1 MDEFGSPLIG
11 GIRAVRRN
19 ISSSFFGAPRQSQP
33 DPVTTDLLQQQ
44 SLSLTSI
51 SQQLQ
56 SVSNQISTFDQNLQ
70 GVKENLAISDQLT
83 RQREAARQNRERI
96 LAEQGLREG
105 KESALENKI
114 QQSLTQPL
122 QRVGVKTQ
130 GVLGRLQNFFLI
142 LAGGWLT
149 STGIDLL
156 QSLSEGNVDK
166 INELKTK
173 FIGGLAIIAGTLTAI
188 TLGIKNTLRILGL
201 FVNNVARVA
210 FGGLLKGSLNGV
222 RLLLAGLVK
231 GAAKL
236 PGGVFGGGGIGAFIR
251 SIVEN
256 VIAFRLLGAGGGG
269 AGKKNI
275 VKNLQKT
282 RLRPNVKTNVNAN
295 KSIFKKIS
303 QPIQTRVV
311 NPISKQFSR
320 AKDFVLGKKVTGQ
333 IPFNTVRNFGG
344 VDPTMA
350 GTPINPTVSLGR
362 QGGVVGRAKGIV
374 KNLFKKLPGKN
385 MLGKLLGAVGIKGG
399 LGTVLKR
406 FGGPIGSFIFALAM
420 GEGIGSA
427 LLGTAGFA
435 AGAAIGQVLIPIP
448 ILGGLIG
455 GLLGEMFLRKM
466 FSFAK
471 NFLGKLFGK
480 KDKDKNVEVTSGGVG
495 MTSSEKT
502 YTKAEIE
509 ALNSGASLDA
519 SGNVTPINKNE
530 NKATQISDVP
540 EDKPEIITL
549 PMGGATG
556 GGQGVSAPAQKT
568 SNALPTINFDTN
580 NPHTLYATSVTGA
593 GNCCLLVIVEIL

>member
-282 RLRPNVKTNVNAN
+282 RVRPNVKTNVNAN

-509 ALNSGASLDA
+509 SLNSGASLDA

-593 GNCCLLVIVEIL
+593 GN

>member
-44 SLSLTSI
+44 SLTLTSI

-56 SVSNQISTFDQNLQ
+56 NVSSQISTFDQNLQ

-114 QQSLTQPL
+114 QQALTQPL
-122 QRVGVKTQ
+122 TRVGVKTQ
-130 GVLGRLQNFFLI
+130 NVLGRLQNFFLI

-156 QSLSEGNVDK
+156 QALSEGNVDK

-173 FIGGLAIIAGTLTAI
+173 FIGGLAVIAGTMTAI
-188 TLGIKNTLRILGL
+188 SLGIKSTLGILGK
-201 FVNNVARVA
+201 FVANVARVA

-236 PGGVFGGGGIGAFIR
+236 PGGVFGGGGIGSFIR
-251 SIVEN
+251 GIVEN
-256 VIAFRLLGAGGGG
+256 VIAFKILGGG
-269 AGKKNI
+269 AGKKN
-275 VKNLQKT
+275 VAKNVTKT
-282 RLRPNVKTNVNAN
+282 MFNRKVKTPNVNAKNLNFFQRNARNIN
-295 KSIFKKIS
+295 KSVRKNVEK
-303 QPIQTRVV
+303 
-311 NPISKQFSR
+311 
-320 AKDFVLGKKVTGQ
+320 AKDFVLGKKTFVSAGAGS
-333 IPFNTVRNFGG
+333 GG
-344 VDPTMA
+344 KFQSPMTTMGA
-350 GTPINPTVSLGR
+350 STSGAPKFLGR
-362 QGGVVGRAKGIV
+362 QGGVVGKAKGIV

-385 MLGKLLGAVGIKGG
+385 MLAKLLGTVGIKGG

-420 GEGIGSA
+420 GEGIGEA
-427 LLGTAGFA
+427 LAGTAGFA
-435 AGAAIGQVLIPIP
+435 AGAALGQILIPIP

-455 GLLGEMFLRKM
+455 GILGDMLLKKM

-471 NFLGKLFGK
+471 KFLGKLFGK
-480 KDKDKNVEVTSGGVG
+480 KDKELEKNVKVTSGGVG

-519 SGNVTPINKNE
+519 SGNVIPINKNE

-593 GNCCLLVIVEIL
+593 GN

>member
-33 DPVTTDLLQQQ
+33 DSVTTDLLQQQ

-114 QQSLTQPL
+114 QQALTQPL
-122 QRVGVKTQ
+122 TRVGVKTQ
-130 GVLGRLQNFFLI
+130 NVLGRLQNFFLI

-156 QSLSEGNVDK
+156 QALSEGNVDK

-173 FIGGLAIIAGTLTAI
+173 FIGGLAVIAGTMTAI
-188 TLGIKNTLRILGL
+188 SLGIKSTLGILGK
-201 FVNNVARVA
+201 FVANVARVA

-236 PGGVFGGGGIGAFIR
+236 PGGVFGGGGIGSFIR

-256 VIAFRLLGAGGGG
+256 VIAFRLLGAGG
-269 AGKKNI
+269 AGKKNV
-275 VKNLQKT
+275 VKNLRKT
-282 RLRPNVKTNVNAN
+282 RVKPNAKVTNPVT
-295 KSIFKKIS
+295 KIFNN
-303 QPIQTRVV
+303 RVV
-311 NPISKQFSR
+311 NPLKNIDARGTGILSR
-320 AKDFVLGKKVTGQ
+320 AKRFMVGAPSVGNMQNPFRMQGGGIIGVAKGKMKSIG
-333 IPFNTVRNFGG
+333 
-344 VDPTMA
+344 A
-350 GTPINPTVSLGR
+350 SINPLKNT
-362 QGGVVGRAKGIV
+362 I

-385 MLGKLLGAVGIKGG
+385 VLAKLLGTVGLKGG
-399 LGTVLKR
+399 LGTVIKR
-406 FGGPIGSFIFALAM
+406 FGGPIGSFIIALAM
-420 GEGIGSA
+420 GEGIGEA
-427 LLGTAGFA
+427 LAGTAGFM
-435 AGAAIGQVLIPIP
+435 AGAALGQILIPIP

-455 GLLGEMFLRKM
+455 GILGDMLLKKM
-466 FSFAK
+466 FGFAK
-471 NFLGKLFGK
+471 KFLGKLFGK
-480 KDKDKNVEVTSGGVG
+480 KDKELEKNVKVTSGGVG

-519 SGNVTPINKNE
+519 SGNVIPINKNE

-593 GNCCLLVIVEIL
+593 GN

>member
-1 MDEFGSPLIG
+1 MDEFGSPLAG

-122 QRVGVKTQ
+122 TRVGVKTQ
-130 GVLGRLQNFFLI
+130 NVLGRLQNFFLI

-156 QSLSEGNVDK
+156 QALSEGNVDK

-173 FIGGLAIIAGTLTAI
+173 FIGGLAVIAGTMTAI
-188 TLGIKNTLRILGL
+188 SLGIKSTLGILGK
-201 FVNNVARVA
+201 FVANVARVA

-236 PGGVFGGGGIGAFIR
+236 PGGVFGGGGIGSFIR

-256 VIAFRLLGAGGGG
+256 VIAFRLLGAGGG

-275 VKNLQKT
+275 VKNLRKT
-282 RLRPNVKTNVNAN
+282 RVKPNVKGNVKTNIFSKPLRNVQKEFTKNVSKV
-295 KSIFKKIS
+295 KSTLFPTASDVFVKAATKK
-303 QPIQTRVV
+303 PGGMV
-311 NPISKQFSR
+311 NPM
-320 AKDFVLGKKVTGQ
+320 KVARESGLN
-333 IPFNTVRNFGG
+333 PLKNT
-344 VDPTMA
+344 
-350 GTPINPTVSLGR
+350 I
-362 QGGVVGRAKGIV
+362 

-385 MLGKLLGAVGIKGG
+385 VLAKLLGTVGLKGG
-399 LGTVLKR
+399 LGTVIKR
-406 FGGPIGSFIFALAM
+406 FGGPIGSFIIALAM
-420 GEGIGSA
+420 GEGIGEA
-427 LLGTAGFA
+427 LAGTAGFI
-435 AGAAIGQVLIPIP
+435 AGAALGQILIPIP

-455 GLLGEMFLRKM
+455 GILGDMLLKKM
-466 FSFAK
+466 FGFAK
-471 NFLGKLFGK
+471 KFLGKLFGK
-480 KDKDKNVEVTSGGVG
+480 KDKELEKNVKVTSGGVG

-519 SGNVTPINKNE
+519 SGNVIPINKNE

-593 GNCCLLVIVEIL
+593 GN

>member
-19 ISSSFFGAPRQSQP
+19 ISSSFFSAPRQSQP
-33 DPVTTDLLQQQ
+33 DPVTTDLLQRQ

-51 SQQLQ
+51 SQQLN
-56 SVSNQISTFDQNLQ
+56 SISGQIRSFDNNLQ
-70 GVKENLAISDQLT
+70 GVRENLSLSDQLD
-83 RQREAARQNRERI
+83 RQREAAKQNRERI

-149 STGIDLL
+149 STGIDLI
-156 QSLSEGNVDK
+156 QALSEGNVDK

-201 FVNNVARVA
+201 FVSNVARVA
-210 FGGLLKGSLNGV
+210 FGGLLKVSLNGV

-231 GAAKL
+231 KAAML
-236 PGGVFGGGGIGAFIR
+236 GGGILAGGGIGAFI
-251 SIVEN
+251 SGIVQD
-256 VIAFRLLGAGGGG
+256 ILLFKFLGGF
-269 AGKKNI
+269 GKK
-275 VKNLQKT
+275 KAAKT
-282 RLRPNVKTNVNAN
+282 TAKAGVGFFNRMMGGTNKMFADPKKTQIPSSKPNFFQRAQRTVN
-295 KSIFKKIS
+295 
-303 QPIQTRVV
+303 
-311 NPISKQFSR
+311 KQFS
-320 AKDFVLGKKVTGQ
+320 KVNQ
-333 IPFNTVRNFGG
+333 RLF
-344 VDPTMA
+344 
-350 GTPINPTVSLGR
+350 PTVGTGTGASAGAMKNPARMGLNPL
-362 QGGVVGRAKGIV
+362 KNTI

-385 MLGKLLGAVGIKGG
+385 MLAKLLGTVGLKGG

-406 FGGPIGSFIFALAM
+406 FGGPIGTFIFALAM

-427 LLGTAGFA
+427 LLSTAGFA
-435 AGAAIGQVLIPIP
+435 AGAAIGQILIPIP
-448 ILGGLIG
+448 VLGGLIG
-455 GLLGEMFLRKM
+455 GLLGEFLLKKM
-466 FSFAK
+466 FNFAK
-471 NFLGKLFGK
+471 KFLGKLFGK
-480 KDKDKNVEVTSGGVG
+480 KDQELQKNVEVSSSGLEI
-495 MTSSEKT
+495 SKSEKT

-509 ALNSGASLDA
+509 ALNAGASMDA
-519 SGNVTPINKNE
+519 AGNVIPINKNGD
-530 NKATQISDVP
+530 KATQISDVP
-540 EDKPEIITL
+540 EEKPEIITI

-556 GGQGVSAPAQKT
+556 GGQGVSAPPQKS

-593 GNCCLLVIVEIL
+593 GN

>member
-173 FIGGLAIIAGTLTAI
+173 FISGLAIIAGTLTAI

-269 AGKKNI
+269 AGKQNAAKAAASTFFNNTKKKASRTKTSVSGTNPFFRTMKNVQKEF
-275 VKNLQKT
+275 VKNAEK
-282 RLRPNVKTNVNAN
+282 VKT
-295 KSIFKKIS
+295 
-303 QPIQTRVV
+303 TVV
-311 NPISKQFSR
+311 GNPSM
-320 AKDFVLGKKVTGQ
+320 GQ
-333 IPFNTVRNFGG
+333 GA
-344 VDPTMA
+344 MA
-350 GTPINPTVSLGR
+350 NPTR
-362 QGGVVGRAKGIV
+362 TGGLVGRARGLFNRGRNLIDDGVRAVGSNPLMKTI

-385 MLGKLLGAVGIKGG
+385 VLAKLLGTVGLKGG

-568 SNALPTINFDTN
+568 SNALPTINFDMN

-593 GNCCLLVIVEIL
+593 GN

>member
-156 QSLSEGNVDK
+156 QALSEGNVDK

-173 FIGGLAIIAGTLTAI
+173 FIGGLAVIGGTMTAI
-188 TLGIKNTLRILGL
+188 SLGIKSTLGILGK
-201 FVNNVARVA
+201 FVANVARVA

-236 PGGVFGGGGIGAFIR
+236 PGGAFGGGGIGSLIK
-251 SIVEN
+251 SIVQD
-256 VIAFRLLGAGGGG
+256 IILFKFLGVGGGG
-269 AGKKNI
+269 KKNV
-275 VKNLQKT
+275 VKNLRKT
-282 RLRPNVKTNVNAN
+282 RVKPNAKVTNPVT
-295 KSIFKKIS
+295 KIFNN
-303 QPIQTRVV
+303 RVV
-311 NPISKQFSR
+311 NPLKNIDARGTGILSR
-320 AKDFVLGKKVTGQ
+320 AKRFMVGAPSVGNMQNPFRMQGGGIIGVAKGKMKSIG
-333 IPFNTVRNFGG
+333 
-344 VDPTMA
+344 A
-350 GTPINPTVSLGR
+350 SINPLKNT
-362 QGGVVGRAKGIV
+362 I

-385 MLGKLLGAVGIKGG
+385 VLAKLLGTVGLKGG

-406 FGGPIGSFIFALAM
+406 FGGPIGSFVIALAM
-420 GEGIGSA
+420 GEGIGEA
-427 LLGTAGFA
+427 LAGTAGFA
-435 AGAAIGQVLIPIP
+435 AGAALGQILIPIP

-455 GLLGEMFLRKM
+455 GILGDMLLKKM
-466 FSFAK
+466 FGFAK
-471 NFLGKLFGK
+471 KFLGKLFGK
-480 KDKDKNVEVTSGGVG
+480 KDKELEKNVKVTSGGVG

-519 SGNVTPINKNE
+519 AGNVIPINKNE

-540 EDKPEIITL
+540 EDKPEIITI

-593 GNCCLLVIVEIL
+593 GN

>member
-173 FIGGLAIIAGTLTAI
+173 FISGLAIIAGTLTAI

-269 AGKKNI
+269 AGKQNAAKAAASTFFNNTKKKASRTKTSVSGSNPFFRTMKNVQKEF
-275 VKNLQKT
+275 VKNAEK
-282 RLRPNVKTNVNAN
+282 VKT
-295 KSIFKKIS
+295 
-303 QPIQTRVV
+303 TVV
-311 NPISKQFSR
+311 GNPSM
-320 AKDFVLGKKVTGQ
+320 GQ
-333 IPFNTVRNFGG
+333 GA
-344 VDPTMA
+344 MA
-350 GTPINPTVSLGR
+350 NPTR
-362 QGGVVGRAKGIV
+362 TGGLVGRARGLFNRGRNLIDDGVRAVGSNPLMKTI

-385 MLGKLLGAVGIKGG
+385 VLAKLLGTVGLKGG

-593 GNCCLLVIVEIL
+593 GN

>member
-44 SLSLTSI
+44 SLTLTSI

-56 SVSNQISTFDQNLQ
+56 NVSSQISTFDQNLQ

-114 QQSLTQPL
+114 QQALTQPL
-122 QRVGVKTQ
+122 TRVGVKTQ
-130 GVLGRLQNFFLI
+130 NVLGRLQNFFLI

-156 QSLSEGNVDK
+156 QALSEGNVDK

-173 FIGGLAIIAGTLTAI
+173 FIGGLAVIAGTMTAI
-188 TLGIKNTLRILGL
+188 SLGIKSTLGILGK
-201 FVNNVARVA
+201 FVANVARVA

-236 PGGVFGGGGIGAFIR
+236 PGGVFGGGGIGSFIR
-251 SIVEN
+251 GIVEN
-256 VIAFRLLGAGGGG
+256 VIAFKILGGGG
-269 AGKKNI
+269 AGKKNV
-275 VKNLQKT
+275 VKNLRKT
-282 RLRPNVKTNVNAN
+282 RVKPNVKANVKTNIFSNPFRNIKKEFVKNAQ
-295 KSIFKKIS
+295 KIKTAVVG
-303 QPIQTRVV
+303 QPSSVG
-311 NPISKQFSR
+311 
-320 AKDFVLGKKVTGQ
+320 AMG
-333 IPFNTVRNFGG
+333 
-344 VDPTMA
+344 
-350 GTPINPTVSLGR
+350 NPTR
-362 QGGVVGRAKGIV
+362 TGGLLGRAKGLFNRGKNLIDDGV
-374 KNLFKKLPGKN
+374 RAVGSANPLKNTIKNLFKKLPGKN
-385 MLGKLLGAVGIKGG
+385 VLAKLLGTVGLKGG
-399 LGTVLKR
+399 LGAVLKR
-406 FGGPIGSFIFALAM
+406 FGGPIGSFVIALAM
-420 GEGIGSA
+420 GEGIGEA
-427 LLGTAGFA
+427 LAGTAGFA
-435 AGAAIGQVLIPIP
+435 AGAALGQILIPIP

-455 GLLGEMFLRKM
+455 GILGDMLLKKM
-466 FSFAK
+466 FGFAK
-471 NFLGKLFGK
+471 KFLGKLFGK
-480 KDKDKNVEVTSGGVG
+480 KDKELEKNVKVTSGGVG

-519 SGNVTPINKNE
+519 SGNVIPINKNE

-593 GNCCLLVIVEIL
+593 GN

>member
-593 GNCCLLVIVEIL
+593 GN

>member
-44 SLSLTSI
+44 SLTLTSI

-114 QQSLTQPL
+114 QQALTQPL
-122 QRVGVKTQ
+122 TRVGVKTQ
-130 GVLGRLQNFFLI
+130 NVLGRLQNFFLI

-156 QSLSEGNVDK
+156 QALSEGNVDK

-173 FIGGLAIIAGTLTAI
+173 FIGGLAVIAGTMTAI
-188 TLGIKNTLRILGL
+188 SLGIKSTLGILGK
-201 FVNNVARVA
+201 FVANVARVA

-236 PGGVFGGGGIGAFIR
+236 PGGAFGGGGIGSLIK
-251 SIVEN
+251 SIVQD
-256 VIAFRLLGAGGGG
+256 IILFKFLGVGGGG
-269 AGKKNI
+269 KKNV
-275 VKNLQKT
+275 VKNLRKT
-282 RLRPNVKTNVNAN
+282 RVKTNVNAN
-295 KSIFKKIS
+295 VNANKSGTFRNIGKKI
-303 QPIQTRVV
+303 QKNVGRVV
-311 NPISKQFSR
+311 NPIQKRLFPTTADVVAS
-320 AKDFVLGKKVTGQ
+320 
-333 IPFNTVRNFGG
+333 GG
-344 VDPTMA
+344 VFRKGSQSAMLS
-350 GTPINPTVSLGR
+350 PIKVARESGLNPLKNT
-362 QGGVVGRAKGIV
+362 I

-385 MLGKLLGAVGIKGG
+385 VLAKLLGTVGLKGG
-399 LGTVLKR
+399 LGAVLKR
-406 FGGPIGSFIFALAM
+406 FGGPIGSFVIALAM
-420 GEGIGSA
+420 GEGIGEA
-427 LLGTAGFA
+427 LAGTAGFA
-435 AGAAIGQVLIPIP
+435 AGAALGQILIPIP

-455 GLLGEMFLRKM
+455 GILGDMLLKKM

-471 NFLGKLFGK
+471 KFLGKLFGK
-480 KDKDKNVEVTSGGVG
+480 KDKELEKNVKVTSGGVG

-519 SGNVTPINKNE
+519 SGNVIPINKNE

-593 GNCCLLVIVEIL
+593 GN

>member
-1 MDEFGSPLIG
+1 MDEFGSPLAG

-19 ISSSFFGAPRQSQP
+19 ISSSFLGAPKQAQA

-56 SVSNQISTFDQNLQ
+56 SVSGQISRFDSTLQ
-70 GVKENLAISDQLT
+70 GVKENLALSDQLE
-83 RQREAARQNRERI
+83 RQREAAKQNRERI

-114 QQSLTQPL
+114 QAALTQPL

-149 STGIDLL
+149 TTGIDLL

-173 FIGGLAIIAGTLTAI
+173 FLGGLAIIAGTLTAM
-188 TLGIKNTLRILGL
+188 TLGIKNSLRILGL
-201 FVNNVARVA
+201 FVSNVSRVA

-222 RLLLAGLVK
+222 RSLLAGLVR

-236 PGGVFGGGGIGAFIR
+236 PKGIFGGGGIGSFIR

-256 VIAFRLLGAGGGG
+256 VIAFRILGAGG
-269 AGKKNI
+269 AGKKNAA
-275 VKNLQKT
+275 KNARKT
-282 RLRPNVKTNVNAN
+282 ANRSSNFNFFNRKKTTNNSSSGNSSSGNASSGGKSKGSSYNN
-295 KSIFKKIS
+295 KAKTESTVGAQARQSYPKGFKYTIKTPS
-303 QPIQTRVV
+303 MFERGRSALFDARQSAGKTL
-311 NPISKQFSR
+311 NPLK
-320 AKDFVLGKKVTGQ
+320 
-333 IPFNTVRNFGG
+333 NT
-344 VDPTMA
+344 
-350 GTPINPTVSLGR
+350 I
-362 QGGVVGRAKGIV
+362 

-480 KDKDKNVEVTSGGVG
+480 KDKDKNVEVTSGG
-495 MTSSEKT
+495 MEMSKSEKT
-502 YTKAEIE
+502 YTKAEIA
-509 ALNSGASLDA
+509 ALNAGASMDA
-519 SGNVTPINKNE
+519 AGNVIPINKNE

-540 EDKPEIITL
+540 DDKPEIITL

-556 GGQGVSAPAQKT
+556 GAQGGGAPTEKVS
-568 SNALPTINFDTN
+568 NTIPLIKFDTN
-580 NPHTLYATSVTGA
+580 NPHTLYATSGTGA
-593 GNCCLLVIVEIL
+593 GN

>member
-44 SLSLTSI
+44 SLTLTSI

-149 STGIDLL
+149 STGIDLI
-156 QSLSEGNVDK
+156 QALSEGNVDK

-173 FIGGLAIIAGTLTAI
+173 FIGGLAVIAGTLTAI

-201 FVNNVARVA
+201 FVSNVARVA
-210 FGGLLKGSLNGV
+210 FGGLLKVSLNGV
-222 RLLLAGLVK
+222 RVLLAGLVK
-231 GAAKL
+231 KAAML
-236 PGGVFGGGGIGAFIR
+236 GGGILAGGGIGAFI
-251 SIVEN
+251 SGIVQD
-256 VIAFRLLGAGGGG
+256 ILLFKFLGGF
-269 AGKKNI
+269 GKK
-275 VKNLQKT
+275 KAAKT
-282 RLRPNVKTNVNAN
+282 TAKAGVGFFNRMMGGTNKMFTDPKKTQIPSSKPNFFQRAQRTVN
-295 KSIFKKIS
+295 
-303 QPIQTRVV
+303 
-311 NPISKQFSR
+311 KQFS
-320 AKDFVLGKKVTGQ
+320 KVNQ
-333 IPFNTVRNFGG
+333 KLF
-344 VDPTMA
+344 
-350 GTPINPTVSLGR
+350 PTVGTGTGASAGAMKNPARMGLNPL
-362 QGGVVGRAKGIV
+362 KNTI

-385 MLGKLLGAVGIKGG
+385 MLAKLLGTVGLKGG

-406 FGGPIGSFIFALAM
+406 FGGPIGTFIFALAM

-427 LLGTAGFA
+427 LLSTAGFA
-435 AGAAIGQVLIPIP
+435 AGAAIGQILIPIP
-448 ILGGLIG
+448 VLGGLIG
-455 GLLGEMFLRKM
+455 GLLGEFLLKKM
-466 FSFAK
+466 FNFAK
-471 NFLGKLFGK
+471 KFLGKLFGK
-480 KDKDKNVEVTSGGVG
+480 KDQELQKNVEVSSSG
-495 MTSSEKT
+495 MEISKSEKT

-509 ALNSGASLDA
+509 ALNAGANMDA
-519 SGNVTPINKNE
+519 AGNVIPINKNGD
-530 NKATQISDVP
+530 KATQISDVP
-540 EDKPEIITL
+540 EEKPEIITI

-556 GGQGVSAPAQKT
+556 GGQGVNAPPQKS

-593 GNCCLLVIVEIL
+593 GN

>member
-149 STGIDLL
+149 STGIDLI
-156 QSLSEGNVDK
+156 QALSEGNVDK

-173 FIGGLAIIAGTLTAI
+173 FIGGLAVIAGTLTAI

-201 FVNNVARVA
+201 FVSNVARVA
-210 FGGLLKGSLNGV
+210 FGGLLKVSLNGV

-231 GAAKL
+231 KAAML
-236 PGGVFGGGGIGAFIR
+236 GGGILAGGGIGAFI
-251 SIVEN
+251 SGIVQD
-256 VIAFRLLGAGGGG
+256 ILLFKFLGGF
-269 AGKKNI
+269 GKK
-275 VKNLQKT
+275 KAAKT
-282 RLRPNVKTNVNAN
+282 TAKAGVGFFNRMMGGTNKMFTDPKKTQIPSSKPNFFQRAQRTVN
-295 KSIFKKIS
+295 
-303 QPIQTRVV
+303 
-311 NPISKQFSR
+311 KQFS
-320 AKDFVLGKKVTGQ
+320 KVNQ
-333 IPFNTVRNFGG
+333 RLF
-344 VDPTMA
+344 
-350 GTPINPTVSLGR
+350 PTVGTGTGASAGAMKNPARMGLNPL
-362 QGGVVGRAKGIV
+362 KNTI

-385 MLGKLLGAVGIKGG
+385 MLAKLLGTVGLKGG

-406 FGGPIGSFIFALAM
+406 FGGPIGTFIFALAM

-427 LLGTAGFA
+427 LLSTAGFA
-435 AGAAIGQVLIPIP
+435 AGAAIGQILIPIP
-448 ILGGLIG
+448 VLGGLIG
-455 GLLGEMFLRKM
+455 GLLGEFLLKKM
-466 FSFAK
+466 FNFAK
-471 NFLGKLFGK
+471 KLLGKLFGK
-480 KDKDKNVEVTSGGVG
+480 KDQELQKNVEVSSSGLEI
-495 MTSSEKT
+495 SKSEKT

-509 ALNSGASLDA
+509 ALNAGASMDA
-519 SGNVTPINKNE
+519 AGNVIPINKNGD
-530 NKATQISDVP
+530 KATQISDVP
-540 EDKPEIITL
+540 EEKPEIITI

-556 GGQGVSAPAQKT
+556 GGQGVSAPPQKS

-593 GNCCLLVIVEIL
+593 GN

>member
-1 MDEFGSPLIG
+1 MDEFGSPLAG

-19 ISSSFFGAPRQSQP
+19 ISSSFLGAPKQAQA

-56 SVSNQISTFDQNLQ
+56 SVSGQISRFDSTLQ
-70 GVKENLAISDQLT
+70 GVKENLALSDQLE
-83 RQREAARQNRERI
+83 RQREAAKQNRERI

-114 QQSLTQPL
+114 QAALTQPL

-149 STGIDLL
+149 TTGIDLL

-173 FIGGLAIIAGTLTAI
+173 FLGGLAIIAGTLTAM
-188 TLGIKNTLRILGL
+188 TLGIKNSLRILGL
-201 FVNNVARVA
+201 FVSNVSRVA

-222 RLLLAGLVK
+222 RLLLAGLVR

-236 PGGVFGGGGIGAFIR
+236 PTGIFGGGGIGSFVR

-256 VIAFRLLGAGGGG
+256 VIAFRLLGAGG
-269 AGKKNI
+269 AGKKNAAKTASKTMFNRNAKKTASRTTSSASTATSNPFSRSFRNI
-275 VKNLQKT
+275 KKEFAKNTSKVKSTLFPTADDVFAKAAASK
-282 RLRPNVKTNVNAN
+282 PGGM
-295 KSIFKKIS
+295 
-303 QPIQTRVV
+303 V
-311 NPISKQFSR
+311 NPATF
-320 AKDFVLGKKVTGQ
+320 AKTQGLNPLK
-333 IPFNTVRNFGG
+333 NT
-344 VDPTMA
+344 
-350 GTPINPTVSLGR
+350 I
-362 QGGVVGRAKGIV
+362 

-385 MLGKLLGAVGIKGG
+385 MLAKLLGTVGLKGG

-480 KDKDKNVEVTSGGVG
+480 KDKDKNVEVVSDD
-495 MTSSEKT
+495 MKISKSEKT

-509 ALNSGASLDA
+509 ALNAGASMDA
-519 SGNVTPINKNE
+519 AGNVIPINKNE
-530 NKATQISDVP
+530 NKVSQISDVP
-540 EDKPEIITL
+540 DDKPEIITL

-556 GGQGVSAPAQKT
+556 GVQGGGAPTEKVS
-568 SNALPTINFDTN
+568 NTIPLIKFDTT

-593 GNCCLLVIVEIL
+593 GN

>member
-114 QQSLTQPL
+114 QQALTQPL
-122 QRVGVKTQ
+122 TRVGVKTQ
-130 GVLGRLQNFFLI
+130 NVLGRLQNFFLI

-156 QSLSEGNVDK
+156 QALSEGNVDK

-173 FIGGLAIIAGTLTAI
+173 FIGGLAVIAGTMTAI
-188 TLGIKNTLRILGL
+188 SLGIKSTLGILGK
-201 FVNNVARVA
+201 FVANVARVA

-236 PGGVFGGGGIGAFIR
+236 PGGAFGGGGIGSLIK
-251 SIVEN
+251 SIVQD
-256 VIAFRLLGAGGGG
+256 IILFKFLGVGGGG
-269 AGKKNI
+269 KKNV
-275 VKNLQKT
+275 VKNLRKT
-282 RLRPNVKTNVNAN
+282 RVKPNAKVTNPVT
-295 KSIFKKIS
+295 KIFNN
-303 QPIQTRVV
+303 RVV
-311 NPISKQFSR
+311 NPLKNIDARGTGILSR
-320 AKDFVLGKKVTGQ
+320 AKRFMVGAPSVGAMQNPMSMQGGGIIGVAKGKMKSIG
-333 IPFNTVRNFGG
+333 
-344 VDPTMA
+344 A
-350 GTPINPTVSLGR
+350 SINPLKNT
-362 QGGVVGRAKGIV
+362 I

-385 MLGKLLGAVGIKGG
+385 VLAKLLGTVGLKGG
-399 LGTVLKR
+399 LGAVLKR
-406 FGGPIGSFIFALAM
+406 FGGPIGSFVIALAM
-420 GEGIGSA
+420 GEGIGEA
-427 LLGTAGFA
+427 LAGTAGFA
-435 AGAAIGQVLIPIP
+435 AGAALGQILIPIP

-455 GLLGEMFLRKM
+455 GILGDMLLKKM
-466 FSFAK
+466 FGFAK
-471 NFLGKLFGK
+471 KFLGKLFGK
-480 KDKDKNVEVTSGGVG
+480 KDKELEKNVKVTSGGVG

-502 YTKAEIE
+502 YTKAEVE

-519 SGNVTPINKNE
+519 SGNVIPINKNE

-593 GNCCLLVIVEIL
+593 GN

>member
-19 ISSSFFGAPRQSQP
+19 ISSSFFGALRQSQP

-256 VIAFRLLGAGGGG
+256 VIAFRLLGAGGG

-275 VKNLQKT
+275 VKNLRKT
-282 RLRPNVKTNVNAN
+282 RVKPNVKANVKTN
-295 KSIFKKIS
+295 IFSNPFRNIKKEFVKNTQKIKTAVVG
-303 QPIQTRVV
+303 QPSSVG
-311 NPISKQFSR
+311 
-320 AKDFVLGKKVTGQ
+320 AMG
-333 IPFNTVRNFGG
+333 
-344 VDPTMA
+344 
-350 GTPINPTVSLGR
+350 NPTR
-362 QGGVVGRAKGIV
+362 TGGLLGRAKGLFNRGKNLIDDGV
-374 KNLFKKLPGKN
+374 RAVGSANPLKNTIKNLFKKLPGKN
-385 MLGKLLGAVGIKGG
+385 VLTKLLGTVGLKGG
-399 LGTVLKR
+399 LGAVLKR
-406 FGGPIGSFIFALAM
+406 FGGPIGSFVIALAM
-420 GEGIGSA
+420 GEGIGEA
-427 LLGTAGFA
+427 LAGTAGFA
-435 AGAAIGQVLIPIP
+435 AGAALGQILIPIP

-455 GLLGEMFLRKM
+455 GILGDMLLKKM
-466 FSFAK
+466 FGFAK
-471 NFLGKLFGK
+471 KFLGKLFGK
-480 KDKDKNVEVTSGGVG
+480 KDKELEKNVKVTSGGVG

-519 SGNVTPINKNE
+519 SGNVIPINKNE

-580 NPHTLYATSVTGA
+580 NPHTLYATSITGA
-593 GNCCLLVIVEIL
+593 GN

>member
-114 QQSLTQPL
+114 QQALTQPL
-122 QRVGVKTQ
+122 TRVGVKTQ
-130 GVLGRLQNFFLI
+130 NVLGRLQNFFLI

-156 QSLSEGNVDK
+156 QALSEGNVDK
-166 INELKTK
+166 INELKTR
-173 FIGGLAIIAGTLTAI
+173 FIGGLAVIAGTMTAI
-188 TLGIKNTLRILGL
+188 SLGIKSTLGILGK
-201 FVNNVARVA
+201 FVANVARVA

-236 PGGVFGGGGIGAFIR
+236 PGGAFGGGGIGSFIR
-251 SIVEN
+251 GIVEN
-256 VIAFRLLGAGGGG
+256 VIAFKILGGGG

-275 VKNLQKT
+275 VKNLRKT
-282 RLRPNVKTNVNAN
+282 RVKPNVKANVKTNIFSKPLRNVQKEFTKNVSKV
-295 KSIFKKIS
+295 KSTLFPTTADVIR
-303 QPIQTRVV
+303 T
-311 NPISKQFSR
+311 
-320 AKDFVLGKKVTGQ
+320 
-333 IPFNTVRNFGG
+333 GG
-344 VDPTMA
+344 VYKT
-350 GTPINPTVSLGR
+350 GTTAAQLNPMKIARESGLNPLKNT
-362 QGGVVGRAKGIV
+362 I

-385 MLGKLLGAVGIKGG
+385 VLAKLLGTVGLKGG
-399 LGTVLKR
+399 LGVVLKR
-406 FGGPIGSFIFALAM
+406 FGGPIGSFVIALAM
-420 GEGIGSA
+420 GEGIGEA
-427 LLGTAGFA
+427 LAGTAGFA
-435 AGAAIGQVLIPIP
+435 AGAALGQILIPIP

-455 GLLGEMFLRKM
+455 GILGDMLLKKM
-466 FSFAK
+466 FGFAK
-471 NFLGKLFGK
+471 KFLGKLFGK
-480 KDKDKNVEVTSGGVG
+480 KDKELEKNVKVTSGGVG

-519 SGNVTPINKNE
+519 SGNVIPINKNE

-593 GNCCLLVIVEIL
+593 GN

>member
-122 QRVGVKTQ
+122 TRVGVKTQ
-130 GVLGRLQNFFLI
+130 NVLGRLQNFFLI

-156 QSLSEGNVDK
+156 QALSEGNVDK

-173 FIGGLAIIAGTLTAI
+173 FIGGLAVIAGTMTAI
-188 TLGIKNTLRILGL
+188 SLGIKSTLGILGK
-201 FVNNVARVA
+201 FVANVARVA

-236 PGGVFGGGGIGAFIR
+236 PGGVFGGGGIGSFIR

-256 VIAFRLLGAGGGG
+256 VIAFRLLGAGG
-269 AGKKNI
+269 AGKKNV
-275 VKNLQKT
+275 VKNVRKT
-282 RLRPNVKTNVNAN
+282 RVKSKVKTNVKTDIFSKPFRNVQKEFSKN
-295 KSIFKKIS
+295 VSKVKSTLFPTADDVFVKAARAK
-303 QPIQTRVV
+303 PGGMV
-311 NPISKQFSR
+311 NPAAF
-320 AKDFVLGKKVTGQ
+320 AKTQGL
-333 IPFNTVRNFGG
+333 
-344 VDPTMA
+344 
-350 GTPINPTVSLGR
+350 NPL
-362 QGGVVGRAKGIV
+362 KNII

-385 MLGKLLGAVGIKGG
+385 VLAKLLGTVGLKGG

-420 GEGIGSA
+420 GEGIGNA

-435 AGAAIGQVLIPIP
+435 AGAALGQILIPIP

-455 GLLGEMFLRKM
+455 GILGEMFLKKM
-466 FSFAK
+466 FGFAK
-471 NFLGKLFGK
+471 KFLGKLFGK
-480 KDKDKNVEVTSGGVG
+480 KDKEVEKNVKVTSGGVG

-519 SGNVTPINKNE
+519 SGNVIPINKNE

-593 GNCCLLVIVEIL
+593 GN

>member
-210 FGGLLKGSLNGV
+210 FGGLFKGSLNGV

-282 RLRPNVKTNVNAN
+282 RVRPNVKTNVNAN

-593 GNCCLLVIVEIL
+593 GN

>member
-1 MDEFGSPLIG
+1 MDEFGSPLLG

-44 SLSLTSI
+44 SLTLTSI

-56 SVSNQISTFDQNLQ
+56 SVSSQISTFDQNLQ

-114 QQSLTQPL
+114 QQALTQPL
-122 QRVGVKTQ
+122 TRVGVKTQ
-130 GVLGRLQNFFLI
+130 NVLGRLQNFFLI

-156 QSLSEGNVDK
+156 QALSEGNVDK

-173 FIGGLAIIAGTLTAI
+173 FIGGLAVIAGTMTAI
-188 TLGIKNTLRILGL
+188 SLGIKSTLGILGK
-201 FVNNVARVA
+201 FVANVARVA

-236 PGGVFGGGGIGAFIR
+236 PGGVFGGGGIGSFIR

-256 VIAFRLLGAGGGG
+256 VIAFRLLGAGG
-269 AGKKNI
+269 AGKKNV
-275 VKNLQKT
+275 VKNLRKT
-282 RLRPNVKTNVNAN
+282 RVKPNAKVTNPVT
-295 KSIFKKIS
+295 KI
-303 QPIQTRVV
+303 INNRVV
-311 NPISKQFSR
+311 NPLKNIDARGTGILSR
-320 AKDFVLGKKVTGQ
+320 AKRFMVGAPSVGNMQNPFRMQGGGIIGVAKGKMKSIG
-333 IPFNTVRNFGG
+333 
-344 VDPTMA
+344 A
-350 GTPINPTVSLGR
+350 SINPLKNT
-362 QGGVVGRAKGIV
+362 I

-385 MLGKLLGAVGIKGG
+385 VLAKLLGTVGLKGG

-406 FGGPIGSFIFALAM
+406 FGGPIGSFVIALAM
-420 GEGIGSA
+420 GEGIGEA
-427 LLGTAGFA
+427 LAGTAGFA
-435 AGAAIGQVLIPIP
+435 AGAALGQILIPIP

-455 GLLGEMFLRKM
+455 GILGDMLLKKM
-466 FSFAK
+466 FGFAK
-471 NFLGKLFGK
+471 KFLGKLFGK
-480 KDKDKNVEVTSGGVG
+480 KDKELEKNVKVTSGGVG

-519 SGNVTPINKNE
+519 SGNVIPINKNE

-549 PMGGATG
+549 PMGGTTG

-593 GNCCLLVIVEIL
+593 GN

>member
-33 DPVTTDLLQQQ
+33 DPVTTNLLQQQ

-51 SQQLQ
+51 SQQLN
-56 SVSNQISTFDQNLQ
+56 SISGQIRSFDNNLQ
-70 GVKENLAISDQLT
+70 GVSENLALSDQLD
-83 RQREAARQNRERI
+83 RQREAAKQNRERI

-173 FIGGLAIIAGTLTAI
+173 FIGGLAVIAGTLTAI

-201 FVNNVARVA
+201 FVSNVARVA
-210 FGGLLKGSLNGV
+210 FGGLLKVSLNGV

-231 GAAKL
+231 KAAML
-236 PGGVFGGGGIGAFIR
+236 GGGILAGGGIGAFI
-251 SIVEN
+251 SGIVQD
-256 VIAFRLLGAGGGG
+256 ILLFKFLGGF
-269 AGKKNI
+269 GKK
-275 VKNLQKT
+275 KAAKT
-282 RLRPNVKTNVNAN
+282 TAKAGVGFFNRMMGGTNKMFADPKKTQIPSSKPNFFQRAQRTVN
-295 KSIFKKIS
+295 
-303 QPIQTRVV
+303 
-311 NPISKQFSR
+311 KQFS
-320 AKDFVLGKKVTGQ
+320 KVNQ
-333 IPFNTVRNFGG
+333 RLF
-344 VDPTMA
+344 
-350 GTPINPTVSLGR
+350 PTVGTGTGASAGAMKNPARMGLNPL
-362 QGGVVGRAKGIV
+362 KNTI

-385 MLGKLLGAVGIKGG
+385 MLAKLLGTVGLKGG

-406 FGGPIGSFIFALAM
+406 FGGPIGTFIFALAM
-420 GEGIGSA
+420 GEGIGNA
-427 LLGTAGFA
+427 LLSTAGFA

-455 GLLGEMFLRKM
+455 GLLGEFLLKKM
-466 FSFAK
+466 FNFAK
-471 NFLGKLFGK
+471 KFLGKLFGK
-480 KDKDKNVEVTSGGVG
+480 KDQELQKNVEVSSSGLEI
-495 MTSSEKT
+495 SKSEKT

-509 ALNSGASLDA
+509 ALNAGASMDA
-519 SGNVTPINKNE
+519 AGNVIPINKNGD
-530 NKATQISDVP
+530 KATQISDVP
-540 EDKPEIITL
+540 EEKPEIITI

-556 GGQGVSAPAQKT
+556 GGQGVSAPPQKS

-593 GNCCLLVIVEIL
+593 GN

>member
-156 QSLSEGNVDK
+156 QALSEGNVDK

-173 FIGGLAIIAGTLTAI
+173 FIGGLAVIAGTMTAI
-188 TLGIKNTLRILGL
+188 SLGIKSTLGILGK
-201 FVNNVARVA
+201 FVANVARVA

-236 PGGVFGGGGIGAFIR
+236 PGGVFGGGGIGSFIR
-251 SIVEN
+251 GIVEN
-256 VIAFRLLGAGGGG
+256 VIAFKILGGGG
-269 AGKKNI
+269 AGKKN
-275 VKNLQKT
+275 VVNNLRKT
-282 RLRPNVKTNVNAN
+282 RVKPNVKTNVKTNIFSKPFRNVQKEFQKNVGKVKSTLFPTADDVFVKAATQKPGAMVNAASFA
-295 KSIFKKIS
+295 KT
-303 QPIQTRVV
+303 QGL
-311 NPISKQFSR
+311 NPLK
-320 AKDFVLGKKVTGQ
+320 
-333 IPFNTVRNFGG
+333 NT
-344 VDPTMA
+344 
-350 GTPINPTVSLGR
+350 I
-362 QGGVVGRAKGIV
+362 

-385 MLGKLLGAVGIKGG
+385 VLAKLLGTVGLKGG
-399 LGTVLKR
+399 LGAVLKR
-406 FGGPIGSFIFALAM
+406 FGGPIGSFVIALAM
-420 GEGIGSA
+420 GEGIGEA
-427 LLGTAGFA
+427 LAGTAGFA
-435 AGAAIGQVLIPIP
+435 AGAALGQILIPIP

-455 GLLGEMFLRKM
+455 GILGDMLLKKM

-471 NFLGKLFGK
+471 KFLGKLFGK
-480 KDKDKNVEVTSGGVG
+480 KDKELEKNVKVTSGGVG

-509 ALNSGASLDA
+509 ALNSGANLDA
-519 SGNVTPINKNE
+519 SGNVIPINKNE

-593 GNCCLLVIVEIL
+593 GN